1 MEKTNEYV
9 YIAASE
15 CKFSKAN
22 YIERLKELLKNDNI
36 VLDGK
41 VNDSYYSLDGK
52 HRTYCFYAKYK
63 VIEK

>member
-22 YIERLKELLKNDNI
+22 YIERLKEILKNDNI

-52 HRTYCFYAKYK
+52 HRT
-63 VIEK
+63 